1 MEKVA
6 TLPAKDRA
14 ELFRE
19 TATRRGL
26 SNAIAEK
33 DFWVCWSIAKLFDD
47 RYMKL
52 MQTCASKP
60 AVHFPLPRCW
70 LNPWNATDTEP
81 SSPWA

>member
-26 SNAIAEK
+26 SNAIAEIW
-33 DFWVCWSIAKLFDD
+33 D
-47 RYMKL
+47 Y
-52 MQTCASKP
+52 
-60 AVHFPLPRCW
+60 PLWRSLNSRTSEILW
-70 LNPWNATDTEP
+70 L
-81 SSPWA
+81 